1 MATQSWGESDQL
13 EKAKQTLRAM
23 LPQAMLNWRE
33 AHYFG
38 KYGEVEMHLLKFL
51 CRRDQDAIDV
61 GANYGGYVHFMP
73 HYARRALSFE
83 PVPEFSHLLRP
94 HFPPHLIV
102 KSISPSSQ

>member
-1 MATQSWGESDQL
+1 MATQSWGESDPL

-51 CRRDQDAIDV
+51 CRRDQDALDV
-61 GANYGGYVHFMP
+61 GAN
-73 HYARRALSFE
+73 
-83 PVPEFSHLLRP
+83 
-94 HFPPHLIV
+94 
-102 KSISPSSQ
+102 

>member
-38 KYGEVEMHLLKFL
+38 KYGGVEMHLLKFL
-51 CRRDQDAIDV
+51 CRRDQDAIEV
-61 GANYGGYVHFMP
+61 GAKYGGYVHFMR
-73 HYARRALSFE
+73 HYARRGNALGTG
-83 PVPEFSHLLRP
+83 PEGGEVVRSQ
-94 HFPPHLIV
+94 FPRGRTV
-102 KSISPSSQ
+102 